1 MTDLQNAIY
10 TRAFE
15 QILCHVPSRCVSSES
30 RPVRVYSP
38 ARLSR
43 RSKALIAAT
52 ALTVYHARILVYY
65 LVYTYNICA
74 YPCSSMYL
82 KICL

>member
-15 QILCHVPSRCVSSES
+15 QIWYVPSRCVSSES

-43 RSKALIAAT
+43 RIKALIAAT
-52 ALTVYHARILVYY
+52 TLSVYHVYSY
-65 LVYTYNICA
+65 IT
-74 YPCSSMYL
+74 
-82 KICL
+82 